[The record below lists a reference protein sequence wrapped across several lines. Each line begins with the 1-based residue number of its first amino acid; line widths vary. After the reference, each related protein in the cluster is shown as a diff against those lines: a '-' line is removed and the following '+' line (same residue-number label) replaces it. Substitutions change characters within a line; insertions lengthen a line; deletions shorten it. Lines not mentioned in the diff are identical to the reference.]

1 MILIKNCL
9 YSVQCENMVEEYE
22 EDLSEWYYNHQ
33 DNNLHDWLCRSRVLR
48 GKQKNKGIA
57 QFLVIT

>member
-1 MILIKNCL
+1 
-9 YSVQCENMVEEYE
+9 MVEEYE

-57 QFLVIT
+57 QFLVITYPYKVLLASHSIE

>member
-1 MILIKNCL
+1 
-9 YSVQCENMVEEYE
+9 MVEEYE